1 MAGKFGPNVLIA
13 LVLLL
18 LDLGAFFVLLG
29 AAAAL
34 QHNGTT
40 IAPLLTSMSSTLVTG
55 DLTPTSIAR
64 RFISYEWFKAVLQAV
79 ILLFSLGALATGQFH
94 RFRIAI
100 CCLLAITTVLFCDA
114 AQTFYYL
121 HIQTDAAE
129 AVVGKPIVRQVRCWF
144 AGCMMSAALN
154 MLLILT
160 IGSGLSEGRHV
171 DRYNDSARTP
181 NVKGYNDG
189 PGTGTGT
196 GTTTVV

>member
-34 QHNGTT
+34 QHNGNK
-40 IAPLLTSMSSTLVTG
+40 IAPLLNSMSSTLTTG
-55 DLTPTSIAR
+55 DLTPTTIAR

-114 AQTFYYL
+114 AHTFYYL
-121 HIQTDAAE
+121 RIQTDAAE
-129 AVVGKPIVRQVRCWF
+129 AVVGTPIARQVRCWF

-171 DRYNDSARTP
+171 DKYNDSARNTNP

-189 PGTGTGT
+189 PTSGA